1 MISSSSKDPEKQ
13 KNEILD
19 DSDPSSDEDNDDD
32 FEPPEKRI
40 AMIGQDDKKP
50 VKMCEICNVRKL
62 WCSHHC
68 VLCGKCV
75 IRMDHHCRK
84 LFIPLTPLAW
94 VMSCIG
100 YYNLRFFVLFLLNF
114 STGMLYTL
122 FRYYTLFSVIPYGF
136 WTKIVVGV
144 LSFYL
149 AMFALSFGVGYT
161 ILAVKGLTLIE
172 YSVIYQGKEDT
183 LDVKKT

>member
-1 MISSSSKDPEKQ
+1 
-13 KNEILD
+13 
-19 DSDPSSDEDNDDD
+19 
-32 FEPPEKRI
+32 
-40 AMIGQDDKKP
+40 
-50 VKMCEICNVRKL
+50 
-62 WCSHHC
+62 
-68 VLCGKCV
+68 
-75 IRMDHHCRK
+75 
-84 LFIPLTPLAW
+84 
-94 VMSCIG
+94 MSCIG

-183 LDVKKT
+183 LDVNKKINFLDGKKPRGGPIHIQQGLEG